1 MRINVVSDLHDDIH
15 GNRIAEWPAVDADV
29 VVVAGDAMAPGSH
42 ALRLVRRLYPD
53 TSIPTLYVPGNHD
66 YYSEG
71 NPKILRHDPSLKT
84 TWESERV
91 RMREVADELG
101 IILLDDATAEIDG
114 VRFVGSTL
122 WTDFAARPHYMSFTD
137 AAREAEHRMN
147 DYKLIKTGQ
156 GRSRDKLTARDTV
169 AAHRASRRFI
179 EETLATPFD
188 GETVVVTHHAPSFR
202 SLYGWDPEK
211 PQLFGSLDWCY
222 ASDLEYLMH
231 GEGAPALWIHGHL
244 HQNRDYFVGNVGNV
258 GNTRVVANPRGYPAG
273 PGNKLRENPHFDQQF
288 VVEIEPRYVQTL
300 GPR

>member
-1 MRINVVSDLHDDIH
+1 VRIHVVSDLHDDID
-15 GNRIAEWPAVDADV
+15 GNRIGEWPSVDADV

-66 YYSEG
+66 FYSEG
-71 NPKILRHDPSLKT
+71 SPKRLRHDPSLKT
-84 TWESERV
+84 TWETERV

-122 WTDFAARPHYMSFTD
+122 WTDFAARPHYMSFTE

-147 DYKLIKTGQ
+147 DYKLIKTGA

-169 AAHRASRRFI
+169 TAHRASRRFI

-188 GETVVVTHHAPSFR
+188 GETTVVVTHMAPSFR
-202 SLYGWDPEK
+202 SLYGWDPER
-211 PQLFGSLDWCY
+211 PQTFGSLDWCY
-222 ASDLEYLMH
+222 ASDLESMMH
-231 GEGAPALWIHGHL
+231 GDNAPALWIHGHL
-244 HQNRDYFVGNVGNV
+244 HQSRDYCVGDTRVGD
-258 GNTRVVANPRGYPAG
+258 TRVVANPRGYPAE
-273 PGNKLRENPHFDQQF
+273 PGSKLRENPHFDQQL
-288 VVEIEPRYVQTL
+288 VVEIEPRYVPTM
-300 GPR
+300 GVR